1 MANLTVFEADSRTR
15 ELRAKAQEAL
25 ARLTAPNQDP
35 GPITAAE
42 RAERRARLALILAA
56 GKSSAA
62 KGATLPDAY
71 LVESGATLHYLTGRA
86 LGTSERLLAL
96 VVLAD
101 GGLLWITP
109 GFEAERVEH
118 TAAKV
123 IGGEVL
129 PWAEHLDAGAV
140 LGARLLALGVQHL
153 AVDPD
158 VRARFLPSL
167 ERALGAPCADGRR
180 IAAELRGIK
189 DTHELALMRAASER
203 TQHAIRAA
211 SEHVVPGMRT
221 SEVALWIHVA
231 QEQLGLTDVW
241 DLTLVGPSGAFPHG
255 DGVDREIGRGDVLLV
270 DTGGKLHGYCSDTTR
285 TWVVGAPPSA
295 EVVRVWNAVRSAQR
309 GAYEAL
315 KPGLRSGDAD
325 GAARRALAVAGFDG
339 GYGHMGHR
347 IGHGIGTE
355 VHEPPYL
362 DGGSDVLLAPGMVFT
377 NEPGIYQRGKYGVR
391 IEDICVITADGAD
404 HFGVWQNGPEGP

>member
-1 MANLTVFEADSRTR
+1 MANLTVFQDDSRTR
-15 ELRAKAQEAL
+15 ELRAEAQARL
-25 ARLTAPNQDP
+25 AHLTAPNQDP
-35 GPITAAE
+35 GPITDVE
-42 RAERRARLALILAA
+42 RAARRARLARLLAA
-56 GKSSAA
+56 ARTAA
-62 KGATLPDAY
+62 AQGTVTPDAY
-71 LVESGATLHYLTGRA
+71 LVETGATLHYLTGKA

-101 GGLLWITP
+101 GGLVWITP
-109 GFEAERVEH
+109 GFEAERVEK
-118 TAAKV
+118 TAAKA
-123 IGGEVL
+123 IGGEIL

-140 LGARLLALGVQHL
+140 LGARLLQLGVRRL

-167 ERALGAPCADGRR
+167 ERALGTPCMDGRR

-189 DTHELALMRAASER
+189 DAHELALMRAASER
-203 TQHAIRAA
+203 TQHAIRAVA
-211 SEHVVPGMRT
+211 EHVVPGMRT
-221 SEVALWIHVA
+221 SEVALWVHVA
-231 QEQLGLTDVW
+231 QGQLGLSDLW

-285 TWVVGAPPSA
+285 TWVVGARPSD
-295 EVVRVWNAVRSAQR
+295 EVVRVWNAVRAAQSA
-309 GAYEAL
+309 AYDAL
-315 KPGLRSGDAD
+315 RPGLRSGDAD
-325 GAARRALAVAGFDG
+325 GAARRGLAAAGFDG

-362 DGGSDVLLAPGMVFT
+362 DGGSDIVLAPGMVFT
-377 NEPGIYQRGKYGVR
+377 NEPGIYQRGKFGLR
-391 IEDICVITADGAD
+391 IEDICVITNDGAD
-404 HFGVWQNGPEGP
+404 HFGTWQAGPVGP